1 MFPDSSNHTSGI
13 GTIAI
18 PLAQPTQHSS
28 AATITCVSPTSI
40 SHQPHPDD
48 PQSFVTLAP
57 PLNLS
62 LDGEE
67 YLLSLA
73 EDEGITELFSTVDLE
88 KLPVDMAVWKL
99 FWE

>member
-1 MFPDSSNHTSGI
+1 M
-13 GTIAI
+13 
-18 PLAQPTQHSS
+18 
-28 AATITCVSPTSI
+28 SI
-40 SHQPHPDD
+40 SRQPLPED

-57 PLNLS
+57 PLNFS

-88 KLPVDMAVWKL
+88 ELPVDTPV
-99 FWE
+99 